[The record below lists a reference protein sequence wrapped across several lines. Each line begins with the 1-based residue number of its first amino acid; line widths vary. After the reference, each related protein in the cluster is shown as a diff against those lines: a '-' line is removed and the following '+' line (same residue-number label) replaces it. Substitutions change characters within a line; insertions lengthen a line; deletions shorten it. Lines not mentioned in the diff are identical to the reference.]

1 MSPHCY
7 KIAGAYRKATWCLWG
22 HVHLFLLSQ
31 HHKDIIQEPPTTL
44 LDWHFAQF
52 LICAEIAV
60 DISLPTLTLLISHF
74 SYSDIDYS
82 HFSYSDI
89 DAALSADIDSILDWH
104 QHGLLP
110 LFHAPWPY
118 SQQNPPPWLFPIHSH
133 CVWCRRLDILRHAP
147 DLPQSQ
153 EKAITT
159 SVLGYKRDANPR
171 KIKRSLATKEQS
183 HFWAKVET
191 IMKHQVQWMIAILWM
206 IAIQWMIAILWN
218 DYTMKRLQYCNTMK
232 WLNANSRSG

>member
-1 MSPHCY
+1 MRSRASFSP
-7 KIAGAYRKATWCLWG
+7 IATSQGHHTRATNDFAGL
-22 HVHLFLLSQ
+22 
-31 HHKDIIQEPPTTL
+31 TL
-44 LDWHFAQF
+44 CPIPDLTVQKG
-52 LICAEIAV
+52 AV
-60 DISLPTLTLLISHF
+60 DISHCRHWHFSFLTSHF

-82 HFSYSDI
+82 HFSDSDI

-133 CVWCRRLDILRHAP
+133 CVWCRWLDILRHAP

-171 KIKRSLATKEQS
+171 K
-183 HFWAKVET
+183 
-191 IMKHQVQWMIAILWM
+191 
-206 IAIQWMIAILWN
+206 N
-218 DYTMKRLQYCNTMK
+218 
-232 WLNANSRSG
+232 